1 MRSVLIVVFLMPSF
15 LEAQSARSPAPVA
28 TTENVVIVSGTGEV
42 MMSPDLVSITLGV
55 STKGSV
61 VRGIVDE
68 NNQKIA
74 AMVAAL
80 KEKGVASERIRTSR
94 FTLAPVVDRDRMRKG
109 YEVSNTIEISSS
121 ELVDVGA
128 LVDAAIDS
136 GANEIRGPRFTV
148 ENQKGVQDRCIERA
162 FADARGKAVKIAA
175 LSQRRLGQVLAA
187 TDGSTSPYQLQRQQP
202 TGAVGGVVG
211 GVVMEPG
218 VQPVRCGLTVMF
230 ALE

>member
-15 LEAQSARSPAPVA
+15 LEAQNARSPAPVA
-28 TTENVVIVSGTGEV
+28 TTEDVVIVSGTGEV

-80 KEKGVASERIRTSR
+80 KEKGVPSERIRTSR
-94 FTLAPVVDRDRMRKG
+94 FTLAPVLDRDRVRNG

-121 ELVDVGA
+121 ELADVGA

-136 GANEIRGPRFTV
+136 GANEIRGP
-148 ENQKGVQDRCIERA
+148 
-162 FADARGKAVKIAA
+162 
-175 LSQRRLGQVLAA
+175 
-187 TDGSTSPYQLQRQQP
+187 
-202 TGAVGGVVG
+202 
-211 GVVMEPG
+211 
-218 VQPVRCGLTVMF
+218 
-230 ALE
+230 